1 MYHLRLIIENNSL
14 NYIKPV
20 ENLNINKMKKIV
32 FIVALLATS
41 LISNAEDSIRVMRSL
56 SFGYQYTQFSGL
68 SSNMQSIY
76 GNNFNINGGAFV
88 LSASEFTICHRI
100 MFGGELGGL
109 RSTPR
114 DDNFA
119 SAKVMQGF
127 AYFNLGYL
135 VIDKASFMLYPYAGI
150 GGVYSGVSIK
160 NNHSMDITQPE
171 YTIHPGQSGYFS
183 NTALSFNGGVGMRKN
198 ITCSKTKH
206 TIQLGLDLGVHITPT
221 NSDFRYNG
229 TRESVSSF
237 GSANSMGY
245 YAKLTIG
252 GMLSAACS
260 DMMMGCKMK

>member
-1 MYHLRLIIENNSL
+1 
-14 NYIKPV
+14 
-20 ENLNINKMKKIV
+20 MKKMV

-41 LISNAEDSIRVMRSL
+41 LISNAQDSVRVMRSL
-56 SFGYQYTQFSGL
+56 SFGYQQTQFTGL
-68 SSNMQSIY
+68 SPQMKTTY
-76 GNNFNINGGAFV
+76 GNNFNIDGGAFV

-100 MFGGELGGL
+100 MLGGELGGL
-109 RSTPR
+109 RSTPS
-114 DDNFA
+114 DDAFS

-135 VIDKASFMLYPYAGI
+135 VVDKASFMLYPYAGI
-150 GGVYSGVSIK
+150 GGVYSGVTIK
-160 NNHSMDITQPE
+160 NKNGIDIVDPQ
-171 YTIHPGQSGYFS
+171 YTIKAGQSGYFS

-206 TIQLGLDLGVHITPT
+206 IMQLGLDLGVHVTPT
-221 NSDFRYNG
+221 NNDFKYNG
-229 TRESVSSF
+229 TREAVSSF
-237 GSANSMGY
+237 GAASNIGY